1 MLWIGFISED
11 LLKWSAKDWN
21 LPFVVLV
28 VGVYLY
34 IRQCCE
40 QKGKLIMIMQQRR
53 FAFLGEKEKRL
64 ACKKRSQKFV
74 LAMLFIRFTVKLL
87 CFLQAVTA
95 SSSSAAS
102 SIFEVK
108 CISTC
113 CCLTLMDLTAA
124 SCGLSWAQYKLPPSR
139 PSRVLELSYYL
150 LSYILLF
157 WHHGVLLPRGQQP
170 CIKGFCPAFPFSAAQ
185 FCSHWFVCD
194 LNTAPSYPARVF
206 RTLL

>member
-21 LPFVVLV
+21 LRFVVLV

-53 FAFLGEKEKRL
+53 FGFLGEKEKRL
-64 ACKKRSQKFV
+64 VCKKRSQKFV
-74 LAMLFIRFTVKLL
+74 LAMLFIRCTVKLL
-87 CFLQAVTA
+87 CFLQAATA

-102 SIFEVK
+102 CIFEVK
-108 CISTC
+108 RISTC
-113 CCLTLMDLTAA
+113 CCLTLIDLTAA

-139 PSRVLELSYYL
+139 PSRLGAE
-150 LSYILLF
+150 LLF
-157 WHHGVLLPRGQQP
+157 
-170 CIKGFCPAFPFSAAQ
+170 AFLHSSFLASWRSTSTRAAAL
-185 FCSHWFVCD
+185 H
-194 LNTAPSYPARVF
+194 
-206 RTLL
+206 